1 MGKLR
6 AVMDGGSGQLRPS
19 RSMPT
24 AGACR
29 NARRW
34 PEVSEQDLSEA
45 LRVAAELLIQDP
57 VYLPIFERLEREKML
72 ADRQNEAVDRAR
84 AITAIH
90 SAIS

>member
-1 MGKLR
+1 
-6 AVMDGGSGQLRPS
+6 
-19 RSMPT
+19 MPT
-24 AGACR
+24 AGAYR
-29 NARRW
+29 NARRC
-34 PEVSEQDLSEA
+34 PKVSEQDLAEA

-72 ADRQNEAVDRAR
+72 ADRRNEAVDRAR